1 MRTATLAMV
10 VYLLACLGCA
20 PSLVARS
27 PEGVELVALMMEPV
41 EGGAGVESPPQP
53 SAWADVVDITKLGT
67 LTWGVVEEPM
77 LGLLGLAG
85 LATGR
90 DAVAELGRTA
100 RNGQVRYLHAWVPK
114 GQRADIDLTEGGRLH
129 AVVTDAQED
138 D

>member
-1 MRTATLAMV
+1 MRTSALAMV
-10 VYLLACLGCA
+10 VYLFACLGCT

-27 PEGVELVALMMEPV
+27 PEGVEIVALVMEPV
-41 EGGAGVESPPQP
+41 EKPAIETSAT
-53 SAWADVVDITKLGT
+53 SAWSGVTDIAKIGIPV
-67 LTWGVVEEPM
+67 WGVVEEPM

-114 GQRADIDLTEGGRLH
+114 GQQADIDLTEGGRLH